1 MTQHCE
7 ECGARMKRYWHT
19 LSPGLVGTLRKFGNV
34 VKPNNNMIHLQ
45 KHLDLDKNEY
55 NNFQK
60 LQYFGLVAKL
70 VFNGELRRGYWE
82 ITEDGRK
89 FLKHDISMPK
99 RVETFRDRIVDRS
112 TERVWI
118 SDFFGPTEEE
128 YWQKIF
134 GPVAVEE
141 VAVA

>member
-1 MTQHCE
+1 
-7 ECGARMKRYWHT
+7 MKRYWHT
-19 LSPGLVGTLRKFGNV
+19 LSSGLVGTLRKFGNV

-70 VFNGELRRGYWE
+70 VFNGELRRGHWA

-118 SDFFGPTEEE
+118 SDFFGNLEEE

>member
-1 MTQHCE
+1 
-7 ECGARMKRYWHT
+7 MKRYWHT

-45 KHLDLDKNEY
+45 QHLDLDKNEY